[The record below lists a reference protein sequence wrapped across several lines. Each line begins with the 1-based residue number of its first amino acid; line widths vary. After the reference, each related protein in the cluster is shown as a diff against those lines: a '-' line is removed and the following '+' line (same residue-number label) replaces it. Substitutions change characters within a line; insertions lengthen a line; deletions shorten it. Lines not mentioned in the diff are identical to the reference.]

1 MLNITLSHEFHGW
14 TINYRRISVI
24 YDSNLQCQKKLFLF
38 FVRVLSESVQVREG
52 LSTDLLSMYMAT

>member
-1 MLNITLSHEFHGW
+1 M
-14 TINYRRISVI
+14 I